1 MFFLF
6 FHFSF
11 IYSNFLFS
19 PSAISFHNGPKP
31 LSQVMREAMASDP
44 IQPILWEPHMV
55 ALDRRVAIILKGI
68 RDCINKNTVDDV
80 VITYE
85 NVIFD

>member
-1 MFFLF
+1 
-6 FHFSF
+6 
-11 IYSNFLFS
+11 
-19 PSAISFHNGPKP
+19 
-31 LSQVMREAMASDP
+31 MREAMASDP

>member
-1 MFFLF
+1 MQLIYFLLF
-6 FHFSF
+6 EHFRFHR
-11 IYSNFLFS
+11 
-19 PSAISFHNGPKP
+19 GPKL
-31 LSQVMREAMASDP
+31 LSQLMRESMSSDP
-44 IQPILWEPHMV
+44 VQPVLWEPHLE
-55 ALDRRVAIILKGI
+55 ALDRRVGIILKGV